1 MKKLI
6 LMLTMLVIAGSAI
19 AQAVKTTLVESAGVY
34 TLHRG
39 GVPYYIKGAAANNFH
54 VQVAAYGG
62 NTIRTYSINDSTG
75 RWLDSADE
83 HGITV
88 CLGLGVKKLQEM
100 NYADTAAV
108 RVQLENM
115 RNQVLAFKDHSAVLM
130 WAIGNETDANYY
142 PLDTAYNIAYWDA
155 LNDIAEMI
163 HDTDTNH
170 LTTCVL
176 VNSDLKKM
184 QLLKERFTALDI
196 LSINSYAPNIPGVL
210 GNLQTAGW
218 TKPYMI
224 TEFGPRGTWQM
235 NPEPKR
241 KMPWGALVEQTST
254 EKALVYRQ
262 AYLDHIA
269 ANASNNCLG
278 GFVFVWGYQSSGD
291 VVTWYG
297 MYNRLGE
304 AFGATEEM
312 QYTWTG
318 LYPSNRAPVIRTR
331 DSMLFN
337 GKRAEDTVIVE
348 ANSLNTGWVHASD
361 PDNDSLRYEWLI
373 IPENSI
379 MAGGD
384 ATASLPALPGLIV
397 SQDADSARFTAP
409 AAAGNYRLYVYVHDY
424 RGKIANACIPFKVTP
439 STTGRLIRSAST
451 GGSWSL
457 PTSWQGGV
465 VPADADTAVI
475 IAGSTIT
482 INTPVKVTRTEIAGT
497 LGFNTT
503 TTQTFSTG
511 DLVVENT
518 GTFYA
523 RNGTIGR
530 TITVNGNLLNNGTAD
545 LSKANTI
552 LIMGPAADSTAL
564 GGTGS
569 YTGGIIRSLTINNPA
584 GVVLQTPVS
593 IPSVLTLAGGVFHN
607 GSHLTMDNT
616 NVGGSASSVNC
627 QIRRSQHAS
636 LANAYTL
643 GSTAALY
650 VVYNH
655 DANAPAQL
663 MTEGHEIPLSRSL
676 HNITVNNPDGV
687 MISDS
692 LTLKSSNAAITLTDG
707 IIYLPAGKALICTN
721 TSYNGVSGSSN
732 SFVNGAVALTGG
744 AAPVTKTF
752 PTGSAGQ
759 HRKVVLTGLS
769 SVAGAVTVQVSIDT
783 AAGTPGT
790 GMGSLSAARRW
801 HCGVRSGS
809 LAGFTGISIGY
820 GADDGATQ
828 NRLAFS
834 GTYTGSYDVI
844 PTDTS
849 TADAVTSST
858 GSYGP
863 GWYTTGLN
871 DSNMLPAGKPAVSAG
886 GRSREGAAFIYPN
899 PASEIIYVVCPQ
911 ALKQKVQASL
921 VDLRGSVVYYWV
933 LSQGQARQ
941 PLPLPAKTGS
951 GVYLLVLE
959 GTGFR
964 QTFKVVIF

>member
-1 MKKLI
+1 MKRLI
-6 LMLTMLVIAGSAI
+6 LMLTMLAIAGSAI
-19 AQAVKTTLVESAGVY
+19 SQAVKTTLTDSAGVY

-62 NTIRTYSINDSTG
+62 NTIRTYSINDSTA
-75 RWLDSADE
+75 RWLDSANAN
-83 HGITV
+83 GITV
-88 CLGLGVKKLQEM
+88 CLGLGVKKQQEM

-108 RVQLENM
+108 RLQFENM
-115 RNQVLAFKDHSAVLM
+115 RSQVLAFKDHPAVLM
-130 WAIGNETDANYY
+130 WAIGNETDANYNS
-142 PLDTAYNIAYWDA
+142 LDTAGNILFWDA
-155 LNDIAEMI
+155 LNNIATMI
-163 HDTDTNH
+163 HEVDTNH
-170 LTTCVL
+170 LTTAVF
-176 VNSDLKKM
+176 VNSDLKKIK
-184 QLLKERFTALDI
+184 LLKERFTELDI

-235 NPEPKR
+235 NPEPAR

-254 EKALVYRQ
+254 EKAVVYRQ
-262 AYLDHIA
+262 IYQDHIA

-278 GFVFVWGYQSSGD
+278 GFVFVWGYQSAGD
-291 VVTWYG
+291 VVTWFGLYD
-297 MYNRLGE
+297 RLGE
-304 AFGATEEM
+304 AFGATDEM
-312 QYTWTG
+312 EYVWTG
-318 LYPSNRAPVIRTR
+318 QYPFNHAPVIRTR
-331 DSMLFN
+331 DSLLFN

-373 IPENSI
+373 IPENSN

-384 ATASLPALPGLIV
+384 ATASLPALPGLII
-397 SQDADSARFTAP
+397 SQNGDSARFMAP
-409 AAAGNYRLYVYVHDY
+409 AAAGNYRLYVYVHDQ

-439 STTGRLIRSAST
+439 STTGRLIRSTST

-457 PTSWQGGV
+457 PGSWQGGV

-503 TTQTFSTG
+503 TTHTFTTD
-511 DLVVENT
+511 DLIVENT

-530 TITVNGNLLNNGTAD
+530 TVTVNGNLLNNGTAD
-545 LSKANTI
+545 FSKASTT
-552 LIMGPAADSTAL
+552 LIMGPAADSTAI

-569 YTGGIIRSLTINNPA
+569 YTNGIIRSVTINNA
-584 GVVLQTPVS
+584 TGVVLQTPVS
-593 IPSVLTLAGGVFHN
+593 IPSVLTLTSGVFYN
-607 GSHLTMDNT
+607 GGNLTMDNT
-616 NVGGSASSVNC
+616 QVGGSASSVNC

-636 LANAYTL
+636 LANNYTL
-643 GSTAALY
+643 GTTAALY

-655 DANAPAQL
+655 DANAPAQIIV
-663 MTEGHEIPLSRSL
+663 EGHEIPLSRSL

-721 TSYNGVSGSSN
+721 TSYNGTPGSSN
-732 SFVNGAVALTGG
+732 SFVNGAVRLTAG
-744 AAPVTKTF
+744 ATPVTKTF

-759 HRKVVLTGLS
+759 QRKVVLTGLA
-769 SVAGAVTVQVSIDT
+769 SVTGAVTLQVSIDT
-783 AAGTPGT
+783 AAGAPGT
-790 GMGSLSAARRW
+790 GMSSLSAARRW
-801 HCGVRSGS
+801 HCAVRSGS
-809 LAGFTGISIGY
+809 LAGFTGISISY

-834 GTYTGSYDVI
+834 ATHTGAYNVI

-849 TADAVTSST
+849 TADAVISST
-858 GSYGP
+858 GSYGA

-871 DSNMLPAGKPAVSAG
+871 DSSMQLADKPAVVSG
-886 GRSREGAAFIYPN
+886 GNTREAAAFIYPN
-899 PASEIIYVVCPQ
+899 PASDFIYVVCPQ
-911 ALKQKVQASL
+911 ALKQKVYASL
-921 VDLRGSVVYYWV
+921 LDLRGTVVHYWV
-933 LSQGQARQ
+933 LSKGQVRQ
-941 PLPLPAKTGS
+941 PLAFPAKTGS

-959 GTGFR
+959 GAGFR
-964 QTFKVVIF
+964 QTFKVVKF

>member
-6 LMLTMLVIAGSAI
+6 LMLTMLAVAGSAM
-19 AQAVKTTLVESAGVY
+19 AQVVKTTLTDSAGVY

-75 RWLDSADE
+75 RWLDSADA

-100 NYADTAAV
+100 NYADTTAV
-108 RVQLENM
+108 RLQFENM
-115 RNQVLAFKDHSAVLM
+115 RNQVIAFKDHPALLM
-130 WAIGNETDANYY
+130 WAIGNETDANYN

-155 LNDIAEMI
+155 LNDIGRMI
-163 HDTDTNH
+163 HETDTNH

-176 VNSDLKKM
+176 VNSDLKKI
-184 QLLKERFTALDI
+184 QLLKERFTELDI
-196 LSINSYAPNIPGVL
+196 LSINSYAPNLPGVP

-254 EKALVYRQ
+254 EKAVVYRQ
-262 AYLDHIA
+262 ACLDHIA

-278 GFVFVWGYQSSGD
+278 GFVFVWGFQSTGD

-297 MYNRLGE
+297 LYNRLGE
-304 AFGATEEM
+304 AFGATDEM
-312 QYTWTG
+312 QYVWTG
-318 LYPSNRAPVIRTR
+318 TYPSNRAPVIRTR
-331 DSMLFN
+331 DSLLFN

-348 ANSLNTGWVHASD
+348 ANSLNTGWVRASD

-373 IPENSI
+373 IPENSN

-384 ATASLPALPGLIV
+384 TTASLPALPGLIV
-397 SQDADSARFTAP
+397 SQNADSARFTAP
-409 AAAGNYRLYVYVHDY
+409 AASGNYRLYVYAHDQ

-439 STTGRLIRSAST
+439 SSIGRLIRSAST

-475 IAGSTIT
+475 VAGSTIT
-482 INTPVKVTRTEIAGT
+482 INSPVKVTRTEIAGT

-503 TTQTFSTG
+503 TTHTFTTG
-511 DLVVENT
+511 DLVVDST

-530 TITVNGNLLNNGTAD
+530 TITVNGNLLNNGTVD
-545 LSKANTI
+545 FSKANTT
-552 LIMGPAADSTAL
+552 LIMGPAADSTVI
-564 GGTGS
+564 GGTGN
-569 YTGGIIRSLTINNPA
+569 YTNGIIRSLTINNAA

-593 IPSVLTLAGGVFHN
+593 IPSVLTLASGVFHN
-607 GSHLTMDNT
+607 GGNLTMDNT
-616 NVGGSASSVNC
+616 KVGGSASSVNC

-636 LANAYTL
+636 LASDYTL

-655 DANAPAQL
+655 DVNAPAQII
-663 MTEGHEIPLSRSL
+663 TEGHEIPLSRSL

-707 IIYLPAGKALICTN
+707 IIYLPAGKTLICTN
-721 TSYNGVSGSSN
+721 TTYNGTPGSSN
-732 SFVNGAVALTGG
+732 SFVNGAVALTAGTT
-744 AAPVTKTF
+744 PVTKTF

-759 HRKVVLTGLS
+759 HRKVVLTGLA
-769 SVAGAVTVQVSIDT
+769 SVTGPVTVQVSIDT

-801 HCGVRSGS
+801 HCAVRSGNLS
-809 LAGFTGISIGY
+809 GFTSISIGY

-834 GTYTGSYDVI
+834 TTHTGTYDVI

-849 TADAVTSST
+849 TADVVTSST
-858 GSYGP
+858 GSYGA

-871 DSNMLPAGKPAVSAG
+871 DTSMQLANKPAVVAG
-886 GRSREGAAFIYPN
+886 NHTAAFIYPN
-899 PASEIIYVVCPQ
+899 PASDFIYVVCPQ
-911 ALKQKVQASL
+911 GLKQKVHASL
-921 VDLRGSVVYYWV
+921 VDLRGSVLCYWI
-933 LSQGQARQ
+933 LSQGQVRQ

-959 GTGFR
+959 GAGFR

>member
-6 LMLTMLVIAGSAI
+6 LMLTMLVVAGSAMP
-19 AQAVKTTLVESAGVY
+19 QAVKTTLTQSAGVY

-39 GVPYYIKGAAANNFH
+39 GVPYYIKGAAANNFP

-75 RWLDSADE
+75 RWLDSANA

-88 CLGLGVKKLQEM
+88 CVGLGIKKQQEM
-100 NYADTAAV
+100 NYGDTTAV
-108 RVQLENM
+108 RLQFENM
-115 RNQVLAFKDHSAVLM
+115 RSQVLAFKDYPAVLM
-130 WAIGNETDANYY
+130 WAIGNETDVNYNS
-142 PLDTAYNIAYWDA
+142 LDTAGNILFWDA
-155 LNDIAEMI
+155 LNDIARMI
-163 HDTDTNH
+163 HEVDTNH
-170 LTTCVL
+170 LTTAVF
-176 VNSDLKKM
+176 VNSDVKKM
-184 QLLKERFTALDI
+184 KLLKERFTELDI

-235 NPEPKR
+235 NPEPAR
-241 KMPWGALVEQTST
+241 KMPWGAFVEQTST
-254 EKALVYRQ
+254 EKAVVYRQ
-262 AYLDHIA
+262 VYLDHIA

-278 GFVFVWGYQSSGD
+278 GFVFVWGYQSTGD
-291 VVTWYG
+291 VVTWFG
-297 MYNRLGE
+297 LYNRLVE
-304 AFGATEEM
+304 AFGATDEM
-312 QYTWTG
+312 QYVWTG
-318 LYPSNRAPVIRTR
+318 LYSANHAPVIRTR
-331 DSMLFN
+331 DSLLFN

-384 ATASLPALPGLIV
+384 AAASLPALPGLII
-397 SQDADSARFTAP
+397 SQNADSARFMAP
-409 AAAGNYRLYVYVHDY
+409 AAAGNYRLYVYVHDQ
-424 RGKIANACIPFKVTP
+424 RGKIANAAIPFKVTP
-439 STTGRLIRSAST
+439 SSTGRLIRSTST

-457 PTSWQGGV
+457 PGSWQGGV

-482 INTPVKVTRTEIAGT
+482 INSPVKVTRTEIAGT

-503 TTQTFSTG
+503 TTHTFTTG
-511 DLVVENT
+511 NLVVEST

-523 RNGTIGR
+523 RNGTVGR

-545 LSKANTI
+545 FSKANTT
-552 LIMGPAADSTAL
+552 LIMGPAADSTTI

-569 YTGGIIRSLTINNPA
+569 YANGIVRSLTINNAA
-584 GVVLQTPVS
+584 GVTLQTPIS
-593 IPSVLTLAGGVFHN
+593 IPSVLTLASGVFHN
-607 GSHLTMDNT
+607 GGNLTMDNT
-616 NVGGSASSVNC
+616 QVGGSASSVNC

-636 LANAYTL
+636 LANNYTL
-643 GSTAALY
+643 GNTAALY

-655 DANAPAQL
+655 DVNAPAQT
-663 MTEGHEIPLSRSL
+663 MIEGHEIPLSRSL
-676 HNITVNNPDGV
+676 HNITINNPDGV

-692 LTLKSSNAAITLTDG
+692 LILKSSNAAITLTDG
-707 IIYLPAGKALICTN
+707 IIYLPPGKALICTN
-721 TSYNGVSGSSN
+721 TSYNGAPGSSN

-744 AAPVTKTF
+744 ATPATKTF
-752 PTGSAGQ
+752 PVGSAGQ
-759 HRKVVLTGLS
+759 YRKAVLTGLA
-769 SVAGAVTVQVSIDT
+769 SVSGAVAVQVSIDT

-790 GMGSLSAARRW
+790 GMSSLSAARRW
-801 HCGVRSGS
+801 HCAVRSGN
-809 LAGFTGISIGY
+809 LAGFTSISIGY
-820 GADDGATQ
+820 GTDDGPMQ

-834 GTYTGSYDVI
+834 TTHTGAYDVI

-863 GWYTTGLN
+863 GWYTTGRN
-871 DSNMLPAGKPAVSAG
+871 DSSMQRASKPAVVPVSSA
-886 GRSREGAAFIYPN
+886 AYIYPN
-899 PASEIIYVVCPQ
+899 PASDFIYVVCPQ
-911 ALKQKVQASL
+911 AMKQKVYTSL
-921 VDLRGSVVYYWV
+921 LDLRGTVVHYWV
-933 LSQGQARQ
+933 LPQGQVRQ
-941 PLPLPAKTGS
+941 QLAFPAKTGS

-959 GTGFR
+959 GAGFR
-964 QTFKVVIF
+964 QVFKVVKR

>member
-6 LMLTMLVIAGSAI
+6 LLLTVLAVAGSVM
-19 AQAVKTTLVESAGVY
+19 AQAVKTTLTDSAGIY

-39 GVPYYIKGAAANNFH
+39 GAPYHIKGAAANNFH

-75 RWLDSADE
+75 RWLDSADA

-88 CLGLGVKKLQEM
+88 CLGLGVRKLQEM
-100 NYADTAAV
+100 NYADTTAV
-108 RVQLENM
+108 RLQFENM
-115 RNQVLAFKDHSAVLM
+115 RNQVLAFKGYPALLM
-130 WAIGNETDANYY
+130 WAIGNETDANYN

-163 HDTDTNH
+163 HETDTNH

-176 VNSDLKKM
+176 VNSDLKKI

-196 LSINSYAPNIPGVL
+196 LSINSYAPNLPGVL

-254 EKALVYRQ
+254 EKAVIYRQ

-278 GFVFVWGYQSSGD
+278 GFVFLWGYQSTGD

-297 MYNRLGE
+297 LYNRQGE
-304 AFGATEEM
+304 AFGAADEM
-312 QYTWTG
+312 QYAWTG
-318 LYPSNRAPVIRTR
+318 TYPSNRAPVIRTR
-331 DSMLFN
+331 DSLLFN

-348 ANSLNTGWVHASD
+348 ANTLNTGWVRASD

-373 IPENSI
+373 IPENSN

-384 ATASLPALPGLIV
+384 ANASLPALPGLIV
-397 SQDADSARFTAP
+397 SQNADSARFMAP
-409 AAAGNYRLYVYVHDY
+409 AAAGNYRLYVYVHDQ
-424 RGKIANACIPFKVTP
+424 RGKVANACIPFKVTP
-439 STTGRLIRSAST
+439 SSIGRLIRSSST

-457 PTSWQGGV
+457 PTSWQGGI

-482 INTPVKVTRTEIAGT
+482 INSPVKVTRTEIAGT

-503 TTQTFSTG
+503 THTFTTG
-511 DLVVENT
+511 DLIVDSS
-518 GTFYA
+518 GIFYA

-530 TITVNGNLLNNGTAD
+530 SITVNGNLLNNGTAD
-545 LSKANTI
+545 FSKANTT
-552 LIMGPAADSTAL
+552 LIMGPAADSTL
-564 GGTGS
+564 IGGTGT
-569 YTGGIIRSLTINNPA
+569 YANGIIRSLTINNAA
-584 GVVLQTPVS
+584 GVVLQTPIS
-593 IPSVLTLAGGVFHN
+593 IPSVLTLASGVFHN
-607 GSHLTMDNT
+607 GGNLTMDNT
-616 NVGGSASSVNC
+616 KVGGSASSINC

-636 LANAYTL
+636 LANDYTL

-650 VVYNH
+650 VIYNN
-655 DANAPAQL
+655 DANAPAQI
-663 MTEGHEIPLSRSL
+663 MMEGHEIPLSRSL
-676 HNITVNNPDGV
+676 HNITINNPEGV
-687 MISDS
+687 IISDS

-707 IIYLPAGKALICTN
+707 IIYLPAGKTLICTN
-721 TSYNGVSGSSN
+721 TTYNGTPGSSN
-732 SFVNGAVALTGG
+732 SFVNGGVALTAGTT
-744 AAPVTKTF
+744 PVTKTF
-752 PTGSAGQ
+752 PTGSNGQ

-769 SVAGAVTVQVSIDT
+769 SVTGPVTVQVAIDT
-783 AAGTPGT
+783 AAGSAGT
-790 GMGSLSAARRW
+790 GLSSLSAARRW

-809 LAGFTGISIGY
+809 LAGFESISIGY
-820 GADDGATQ
+820 GADDGETQ

-834 GTYTGSYDVI
+834 DTYTGTYNVI

-858 GSYGP
+858 GSYGA

-871 DSNMLPAGKPAVSAG
+871 DTSMQLASKPAVVPGAG
-886 GRSREGAAFIYPN
+886 TAFIYPN
-899 PASEIIYVVCPQ
+899 PASDFIYVVCPQ

-921 VDLRGSVVYYWV
+921 VDLQGSVRCYWI
-933 LSQGQARQ
+933 LSQGQVRQ

-964 QTFKVVIF
+964 QVFKVVVF

>member
-6 LMLTMLVIAGSAI
+6 LLLAVLAVAGSAT
-19 AQAVKTTLVESAGVY
+19 AQAVKTTLTDSAGVY
-34 TLHRG
+34 TLRRG
-39 GVPYYIKGAAANNFH
+39 GAPYYIKGAAANNYH

-75 RWLDSADE
+75 RWLDSADD
-83 HGITV
+83 HNITV

-108 RVQLENM
+108 RLQFENM
-115 RNQVLAFKDHSAVLM
+115 RSQVLAFKDHPALLM
-130 WAIGNETDANYY
+130 WAIGNETDANYN

-163 HDTDTNH
+163 HETDTNH

-176 VNSDLKKM
+176 VNSDLKKI
-184 QLLKERFTALDI
+184 QLLKERFTHLDI
-196 LSINSYAPNIPGVL
+196 LSINSYAPNLPGVL

-254 EKALVYRQ
+254 EKAIVYRQ
-262 AYLDHIA
+262 AYLDYIA
-269 ANASNNCLG
+269 ANAANNCLG
-278 GFVFVWGYQSSGD
+278 GFVFVWGYQSAGD

-297 MYNRLGE
+297 LYNRLGE
-304 AFGATEEM
+304 AFGATDEM
-312 QYTWTG
+312 QYVWTG
-318 LYPSNRAPVIRTR
+318 MYPSNRAPVIRTR
-331 DSMLFN
+331 DSLLFN

-348 ANSLNTGWVHASD
+348 ANTLNTGWVRASD

-373 IPENSI
+373 IPENSN
-379 MAGGD
+379 MAGGEP
-384 ATASLPALPGLIV
+384 TASLPALPGLVV
-397 SQDADSARFTAP
+397 SQDADSARFMTP
-409 AAAGNYRLYVYVHDY
+409 AAAGNYRLYVYVHDH
-424 RGKIANACIPFKVTP
+424 RGKVANACIPFKVIP
-439 STTGRLIRSAST
+439 SSIGRLIRSTST

-475 IAGSTIT
+475 IAGSSIT

-497 LGFNTT
+497 LGFNATT
-503 TTQTFSTG
+503 THTFTTG

-518 GTFYA
+518 GTFNA

-530 TITVNGNLLNNGTAD
+530 TVTVNGSLQNNGAAD

-552 LIMGPAADSTAL
+552 LIMGPAAGSTVL
-564 GGTGS
+564 GGTGA
-569 YTGGIIRSLTINNPA
+569 YANGIIRNLTINNDS

-593 IPSVLTLAGGVFHN
+593 IPQVLTLAGGVFHN
-607 GSHLTMDNT
+607 GSNLTMDNT
-616 NVGGSASSVNC
+616 KVGGSASSVNC

-636 LANAYTL
+636 LAGDYTL
-643 GSTAALY
+643 GTTAALY

-663 MTEGHEIPLSRSL
+663 MTEGHEIPVSRSM
-676 HNITVNNPDGV
+676 HNITINNPDGV

-721 TSYNGVSGSSN
+721 TSYNGAPGSSS
-732 SFVNGAVALTGG
+732 SFVNGAVALTTG
-744 AAPVTKTF
+744 ATPVTKTF
-752 PTGSAGQ
+752 PAGSGGQ
-759 HRKVVLTGLS
+759 HRKVVLTGLA
-769 SVAGAVTVQVSIDT
+769 SVSGAATVQLSIDT

-790 GMGSLSAARRW
+790 GMGSLSTARRW
-801 HCGVRSGS
+801 HCAIRSGN
-809 LAGFTGISIGY
+809 LAGFTAISIGY
-820 GADDGATQ
+820 GADDGAAQ

-834 GTYTGSYDVI
+834 TTHAGTYDVI

-849 TADAVTSST
+849 TADAVTSSA
-858 GSYGP
+858 GSYGA

-871 DSNMLPAGKPAVSAG
+871 DSNTQLARKPAVVI
-886 GRSREGAAFIYPN
+886 SREREAAAFIYPN
-899 PASEIIYVVCPQ
+899 PASDVIYVVCPQ
-911 ALKQKVQASL
+911 ALKQKVHASL
-921 VDLRGSVVYYWV
+921 VDLRGNVVYYWA
-933 LSQGQARQ
+933 LPQGQVRQ
-941 PLPLPAKTGS
+941 TLPLPATTGS

-959 GTGFR
+959 GAGFR
-964 QTFKVVIF
+964 QSLKVVIF